1 MAQNET
7 VKNVGL
13 LVLGAAVG
21 AALGLLLAPKPGN
34 ETREQI
40 GDWLKE
46 RREKSAGFINNL
58 KERLPAKKDQIA
70 AALKAGKEAYYE
82 NAQKE
87 EVTA

>member
-21 AALGLLLAPKPGN
+21 AGLGLLLAPKPGN

-40 GDWLKE
+40 ADWLKE
-46 RREKSAGFINNL
+46 RREKSAGFINRL
-58 KERLPAKKDQIA
+58 RERIPAKKDQLA
-70 AALKAGKEAYYE
+70 AAFKAGKEAYFE
-82 NAQKE
+82 KAQTE